1 MKKIIPFVLLLAG
14 CSTTPKQIDRA
25 FDIAENVASNLNAGA
40 VGGTPPVVVCNNPQT
55 LPAPPS
61 AEPLPLT
68 SPQTGSLGSSSSL
81 DAIDISKARTIS
93 KYVKNIPA
101 MPIKGELRN
110 VKLSADRVTF
120 ETYGED
126 WIAKEWGRI
135 AIIFEHTGE
144 LIAGEFDARKPAQR
158 MKGLENIHGG
168 YIQNKIPAQGSK
180 VYLVVYDMKGTHRS
194 NVAFAGEW
202 K

>member
-14 CSTTPKQIDRA
+14 CSTTPEQVNRA

-40 VGGTPPVVVCNNPQT
+40 VGEASPVVVCNNPQPST
-55 LPAPPS
+55 APAFSNGVPLGEPSGAHTPPFS
-61 AEPLPLT
+61 D
-68 SPQTGSLGSSSSL
+68 SL
-81 DAIDISKARTIS
+81 DISKARTIS

-101 MPIKGELRN
+101 MPIKGELLN

-120 ETYGED
+120 ETSGED

-135 AIIFEHTGE
+135 AIIFEHNGE

-168 YIQNKIPAQGSK
+168 YIQNKIPAQGLK
-180 VYLVVYDMKGTHRS
+180 VYLVVYDMKGTQRS

>member
-1 MKKIIPFVLLLAG
+1 MRLIAIAALLCLAG
-14 CSTTPKQIDRA
+14 CATTPEQVDRA

-40 VGGTPPVVVCNNPQT
+40 VSTSGGGKSDQGFDPVAEQAV
-55 LPAPPS
+55 PPS
-61 AEPLPLT
+61 HPSAPF
-68 SPQTGSLGSSSSL
+68 SNL

-110 VKLSADRVTF
+110 IKLSSDRVTF
-120 ETYGED
+120 ETSGED

-135 AIIFEHTGE
+135 AIIFEHNGE

-180 VYLVVYDMKGTHRS
+180 VYLVVYDMKGTQRS